1 MSISPSTL
9 NDFNRMNM
17 TQAISL
23 QTKLIKTSMLSSIVA
38 GIFALILLVSL
49 SIYHNMNVQ
58 DEIMDEV
65 ADMLLISDLS
75 ATSGFQLDELSDEFD
90 IQYRLMN
97 GEMMLTQSPEFDLQQ
112 GHDNLLAMGEDNGYG
127 FIWAES
133 KLLRSYRA
141 IDQDSQLSVYVVQP
155 LSVRFKDLLQSF
167 ISYLLVLLSLWLV
180 QWLILHFSVKKQFKS
195 IQLLSTE
202 IAEKNANDLSLI
214 QQQPAFKELEPMVN
228 QLNQMLARLDQAL
241 IAEQRFT
248 ADASHELRSPLSAI
262 QMRLQL
268 LQRKY
273 AEVPEIYQQ
282 LNSIQNDVNR
292 GTLVL
297 ENLLLLA
304 RLDPADASELPKTW
318 ISLEQMTQHVLNS
331 LDPFIDEKQVQIH
344 IQSEDVQV
352 YVNEELLFICIRNL
366 VDNAIRYT
374 PAQGNIYIQIGPL
387 NNSNSFEI
395 QNDGEGISQ
404 DILDRLGE
412 RFYRALG
419 TKTQG
424 SGLGLSICKK
434 VIDLHH
440 GQIQFTASKYGGL
453 SVCVYLR

>member
-1 MSISPSTL
+1 
-9 NDFNRMNM
+9 M
-17 TQAISL
+17 TQAVSL

-38 GIFALILLVSL
+38 GVFALILLVSL
-49 SIYHNMNVQ
+49 SIYHNMKVQ

-97 GEMMLTQSPEFDLQQ
+97 GEVMLTQSPEFDLQQ
-112 GHDNLLAMGEDNGYG
+112 GHDNLLAKGEDNGYA
-127 FIWAES
+127 FIWAEN

-167 ISYLLVLLSLWLV
+167 ISYLLVLLSLWLL

-273 AEVPEIYQQ
+273 VEVPEIHQQ

-374 PAQGNIYIQIGPL
+374 PVQGNIYIQIGPL

-395 QNDGEGISQ
+395 QNDGEGIPQ

-440 GQIQFTASKYGGL
+440 GQIQFAASKYGGL

>member
-1 MSISPSTL
+1 
-9 NDFNRMNM
+9 MNM
-17 TQAISL
+17 TQAVSL

-38 GIFALILLVSL
+38 GIFALVLLVSL

-97 GEMMLTQSPEFDLQQ
+97 GEVMLTQSPEFDLQQ
-112 GHDNLLAMGEDNGYG
+112 GHDNLLAKGEDNGYA
-127 FIWAES
+127 FIWSEN

-141 IDQDSQLSVYVVQP
+141 IDQDSQLSVYVIQP

-331 LDPFIDEKQVQIH
+331 LDPFIDEKQLQIH

-374 PAQGNIYIQIGPL
+374 PVQGNIYIQIGPL

-395 QNDGEGISQ
+395 QNDGEGIPQ

-440 GQIQFTASKYGGL
+440 GQIQFAASEYGGL

>member
-1 MSISPSTL
+1 
-9 NDFNRMNM
+9 M
-17 TQAISL
+17 TQAVSL

-38 GIFALILLVSL
+38 GVFALILLVSL
-49 SIYHNMNVQ
+49 SIYHNMKVQ

-75 ATSGFQLDELSDEFD
+75 STSGFQLDELSDEFD

-97 GEMMLTQSPEFDLQQ
+97 GQVMLTQSPEFDLQQ
-112 GHDNLLAMGEDNGYG
+112 GHDNLLAKGEDNGYA
-127 FIWAES
+127 FIWAEN

-141 IDQDSQLSVYVVQP
+141 IDQDSQLSVYVIQP

-318 ISLEQMTQHVLNS
+318 ISLEQMTKHVLNS
-331 LDPFIDEKQVQIH
+331 LDPFIDEKQLQIH
-344 IQSEDVQV
+344 IQSEDIQV

-374 PAQGNIYIQIGPL
+374 PVQGNIYIQIGPL

-395 QNDGEGISQ
+395 QNDGEGIPQ

-440 GQIQFTASKYGGL
+440 GQIQFAASEYGGL

>member
-1 MSISPSTL
+1 
-9 NDFNRMNM
+9 M
-17 TQAISL
+17 TQAVSL

-49 SIYHNMNVQ
+49 SIYHNMKVQ

-97 GEMMLTQSPEFDLQQ
+97 GEVMLTHSPEFDLQQ
-112 GHDNLLAMGEDNGYG
+112 GQANLLSEHEGNGYG
-127 FIWAES
+127 FIWS
-133 KLLRSYRA
+133 KGKLLRSYRA
-141 IDQDSQLSVYVVQP
+141 IDQDSQLSVYVVQS

-167 ISYLLVLLSLWLV
+167 ISYLLVLLSLWLL

-214 QQQPAFKELEPMVN
+214 QRQPAFKELEPMVN
-228 QLNQMLARLDQAL
+228 QLNQMLVRLDQAL

-318 ISLEQMTQHVLNS
+318 ISLGQMTQHVLNS
-331 LDPFIDEKQVQIH
+331 LAPFIDDKQIQIH

-374 PAQGNIYIQIGPL
+374 PLQGNIYIQIGPL
-387 NNSNSFEI
+387 NNSNFFEI
-395 QNDGEGISQ
+395 QNDGEGIPQ

-419 TKTQG
+419 SKTQG

-440 GQIQFTASKYGGL
+440 GEIQFTASEYGGL